1 MSKLPGW
8 VEFGAFVLV
17 FIAGMINTVGLL
29 GFQHQAISHITGTV
43 ALLSVALISQ
53 DAAVLLH
60 LLLIV
65 LAFMSGAALSG
76 FIIQN
81 ATLKLGRRYGI
92 ALLLE
97 AIMLG
102 LALIALV
109 HNSDS
114 GHLFASA
121 ACGLQNAMV
130 STFSGAV
137 IRTTHLTGVVTDL
150 GAIFGSWLRGNP
162 IDYRKV
168 TMFLILITGFSC
180 GAAAGAMM
188 FRSLNYYSLLVPII
202 LTSLLSLTYWLYW
215 YKHRA
220 ESNSSTTAD

>member
-102 LALIALV
+102 LALISLF
-109 HNSDS
+109 HNS
-114 GHLFASA
+114 
-121 ACGLQNAMV
+121 N
-130 STFSGAV
+130 
-137 IRTTHLTGVVTDL
+137 IRHFFPCTNLENMLKFLTT
-150 GAIFGSWLRGNP
+150 
-162 IDYRKV
+162 
-168 TMFLILITGFSC
+168 
-180 GAAAGAMM
+180 
-188 FRSLNYYSLLVPII
+188 
-202 LTSLLSLTYWLYW
+202 
-215 YKHRA
+215 
-220 ESNSSTTAD
+220 NSR